1 MREVFIGDL
10 IREKRKELKLS
21 QADLSFGICDIST
34 LSRIENKHQT
44 PTRNVLNAL
53 LERLGVSSE
62 RFYAA
67 VTAEEMRINELY
79 IEITNDN
86 VEYGK
91 STGENKEKVKRNL
104 LRKHDELRQIMDED
118 DNISKQMLARS
129 QVIISDWSIEEKI
142 EKLTWAIRLT
152 QPSFK
157 LQDIKTGLFY
167 FDEIKL
173 INLMAVT
180 YSEGGKSEKAIEIW
194 QNLLRNSDNRFD
206 GISGAKAEKDLIL
219 YGLAREMLIV
229 KDYKSALQYAE
240 EGQKLAV
247 RFGIF
252 LHLPGYIIIR
262 AECEYQL
269 GDYDK
274 SKRTFEQAYSLCE
287 IIGDN
292 SNKELIKDG
301 YMEYFNQLL
310 S

>member
-1 MREVFIGDL
+1 MREVFIGEL

-21 QADLSFGICDIST
+21 QADLCFGICDIST

-91 STGENKEKVKRNL
+91 ATGENKEKVKRNL
-104 LRKHDELRQIMDED
+104 LRKHEELRLIMDED

-129 QVIISDWSIEEKI
+129 EVIISDWSIEEKI

-157 LQDIKTGLFY
+157 LQDIKNGLFY

-180 YSEGGKSEKAIEIW
+180 YSEGGNSEKAIEIW
-194 QNLLRNSDNRFD
+194 QNLLRNCDNRFD
-206 GISGAKAEKDLIL
+206 GISGARAEKDLIL
-219 YGLAREMLIV
+219 YGLAREKLIV

-240 EGQKLAV
+240 EGQQLAI

-252 LHLPGYIIIR
+252 LHLPGYIMIQ

-269 GDYDK
+269 GNSAK
-274 SKRTFEQAYSLCE
+274 SKKIFEQAYSLCE

-292 SNKELIKDG
+292 SNKQLIKDG
-301 YMEYFNQLL
+301 YREYFNQSL